1 MFNHIRW
8 KRYKNPVA
16 NTEAGAIFD
25 AVSILKRTIALTFLA
40 LWLPVSM
47 HCSLETIP
55 GFNLLD
61 LCCDTASPEP
71 AKDDCSQDNCAEIEA
86 GLYRVEDNP
95 AFTLKL
101 PIVLAMTSLVQAVQ
115 LPKPSPAVFL
125 STDSFPPELAQTWQF
140 SLRTALPARAPSFI
154 S

>member
-1 MFNHIRW
+1 MASVTFARV
-8 KRYKNPVA
+8 K
-16 NTEAGAIFD
+16 
-25 AVSILKRTIALTFLA
+25 ILKRTIALTFAA

-61 LCCDTASPEP
+61 WCCDTAASQP
-71 AKDDCSQDNCAEIEA
+71 AKDDCSQDNCGEIEA

-95 AFTLKL
+95 TLTLK
-101 PIVLAMTSLVQAVQ
+101 PATVLAMVFPVEAVQ
-115 LPKPSPAVFL
+115 LPKPTPVVFL
-125 STDSFPPELAQTWQF
+125 SADSSPPELAQTWQF
-140 SLRTALPARAPSFI
+140 SHRAALPVRAPSFV